1 MLLQSLLA
9 DGQWA
14 FLLNGY
20 FGVQMLMHQELVA
33 VFLLTEAGLSHRRAS
48 NFLVRDKKVTK
59 EARLPTASGGTHC
72 ALAALRSNSRR
83 KYEGLPQSGGATRA
97 L

>member
-59 EARLPTASGGTHC
+59 EARLPTAIRQNSLRACSAAFKQLPEVGGT
-72 ALAALRSNSRR
+72 ST
-83 KYEGLPQSGGATRA
+83 SGAR
-97 L
+97 